1 MARAVLAL
9 GANIG
14 DAASQIEAAI
24 KAIANHPQI
33 TLLKRSSIIVTPP
46 WGVVDQDEFHNGAVL
61 IETGLS
67 PLDLLDFCLETE
79 NALGRVRTQKWGP
92 RIIDID
98 VIAYDRLEV
107 ESERLTLPHPYAH
120 ERDFVLVPV
129 REIAPE
135 VAEWLVGRR
144 PGSHPLT

>member
-1 MARAVLAL
+1 MARAILAL

-129 REIAPE
+129 REIARGYE
-135 VAEWLVGRR
+135 CCGGGLK
-144 PGSHPLT
+144 HPLT

>member
-24 KAIANHPQI
+24 KAIGENPQI
-33 TLLKRSSIIVTPP
+33 TLLKRSTIIVTPP

-61 IETGLS
+61 VETDLS
-67 PLDLLDFCLETE
+67 PLELLDFCLATETV
-79 NALGRVRTQKWGP
+79 LGRVRTLKWGP

-98 VIAYDRLEV
+98 VIAYDRLEM
-107 ESERLTLPHPYAH
+107 ETERLTLPHPYAH

-129 REIAPE
+129 REIAPD
-135 VAEWLVGRR
+135 VAEWLVRR
-144 PGSHPLT
+144 SR

>member
-14 DAASQIEAAI
+14 DAAGQIEAAI
-24 KAIANHPQI
+24 KAIADHPRI
-33 TLLKRSSIIVTPP
+33 ELLERSGIIVTPP
-46 WGVVDQDEFHNGAVL
+46 WGVTDQDEFHNGAVL
-61 IETGLS
+61 VETDLA

-79 NALGRVRTQKWGP
+79 SELGRVRTLKWGP
-92 RIIDID
+92 RVIDID
-98 VIAYDRLEV
+98 VIAYDRIEM

-135 VAEWLVGRR
+135 VADWLVDRK
-144 PGSHPLT
+144 S